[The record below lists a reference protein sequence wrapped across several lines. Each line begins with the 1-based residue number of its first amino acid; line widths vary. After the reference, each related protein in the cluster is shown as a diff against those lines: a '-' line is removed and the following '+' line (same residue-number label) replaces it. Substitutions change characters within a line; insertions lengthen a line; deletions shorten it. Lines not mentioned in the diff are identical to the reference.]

1 MQTLKFPQILTPANP
16 VVDAEFHHQRF
27 VIQRGRVGL
36 IWIILAGVMV
46 LPALLISLGYTIA
59 AFLSPVIPQASDVL
73 LLEAGTMPSA
83 LWLAIMTVA
92 MYPVVMLV
100 TFGLSANSVRR
111 EKSGHTWDYLRLTEL
126 DAQQIVIG
134 KWWASLRAL
143 NGDHGMVMVLRF
155 GFSSAFVMFLS
166 DMIITPFGLPA
177 EWTLLPLLLIITAI
191 YGFLD
196 AGLTAALGIV
206 GAMIDVGG
214 PTFPFILFSIRVFTA
229 LVALGLWLGTLFII
243 PMGILFVLLLSVLGF
258 VSYGLVIGLILR
270 VAQHLVG

>member
-1 MQTLKFPQILTPANP
+1 MQSIKLPQILTPANP

-46 LPALLISLGYTIA
+46 LPALLISVGYTIA
-59 AFLSPVIPQASDVL
+59 AFLSPIVPQASDIL

-155 GFSSAFVMFLS
+155 GFSAAFVMFLS